1 MKIQHALFAATTFF
15 MSTVA
20 IAQDYFYSQNTSG
33 WHVSGIPQIGEL
45 NAVCRANKN
54 FNDGSQFSVIKDLA
68 DGELYMFLQNM
79 AWNISDAPG
88 VYTMRMNFHKGN
100 KITGSNIQFELLN
113 KNTIRIRN
121 LNSDR
126 FINDFMDYSKLV
138 FIMPGTINNA
148 EIPLNGSTN
157 ATLALSDC
165 VKNSKNMKP
174 RAKGMD
180 L

>member
-1 MKIQHALFAATTFF
+1 MKIRQVLFAAATCFV
-15 MSTVA
+15 STVA
-20 IAQDYFYSQNTSG
+20 IAQDYFYSQNISG
-33 WHVSGIPQIGEL
+33 WNISGIPQVGEL
-45 NAVCRANKN
+45 HPVCRANKN
-54 FNDGSQFSVIKDLA
+54 FDDGSQFSVIKDLA

-79 AWNISDAPG
+79 GWNISDAPG
-88 VYTMRMNFHKGN
+88 VYTLRMNFHKGSR
-100 KITGSNIQFELLN
+100 ITGSNIQFELLN

-138 FIMPGTINNA
+138 FVMPGTINNA
-148 EIPLNGSTN
+148 EILLNGSTN
-157 ATLALSDC
+157 ATVALSDC